1 MSTLQPR
8 KPRKASKQ
16 VNPRLR
22 RMRNLQAFWQARYQ
36 AVQGDDAELARVT
49 FDRAR
54 AAARRVQRSGLRP
67 VAMHELAQLLNEW
80 AERLEAA
87 EAKHDAGN
95 AP

>member
-1 MSTLQPR
+1 MSTPQTR
-8 KPRKASKQ
+8 KPRKASKP

-22 RMRNLQAFWQARYQ
+22 RMRNLQAFWQARYE
-36 AVQGDDAELARVT
+36 AVADDHGELARVT

-54 AAARRVQRSGLRP
+54 AAARRVERSGLRP
-67 VAMHELAQLLNEW
+67 LAMHELAQLLNEW

-87 EAKHDAGN
+87 ETKHDAGN